1 MTDHRRRVGIIATG
15 AVSLALIANPLAT
28 LAQDDAEMMALS
40 PECATEL
47 LPTVSEGLLTIG
59 VDNPSYP
66 PWYEG
71 DPPEGSDWAFSDP
84 TSGQGYEGATV
95 QALAKVLGY
104 TPEQVAWNF
113 TPFGLSYAPGP
124 KDFDVYVTQVSYKP
138 ARAEGVDFSDS
149 YYDVNQA
156 VVTIADSA
164 ISGAST
170 ISELKDAQLGAQV
183 GTTSYDVIVDVIQPN
198 ADPLVYDDN
207 DKALNALKVG
217 QIDGIVVDM
226 PTSFFMMDVQIPE
239 AGLVGEVIGQLP
251 NQGEYF
257 GMLLE
262 KDSEL
267 TACVNE
273 AIAVL
278 QADGTLDALKDEWLP
293 EPPPELAP

>member
-1 MTDHRRRVGIIATG
+1 MTNHRRGVSLLAIG
-15 AVSLALIANPLAT
+15 AASLALLAGPLASV
-28 LAQDDAEMMALS
+28 AQDEEMPALS
-40 PECATEL
+40 DQCATEL
-47 LPTVSEGLLTIG
+47 LPTKVAGTLTIG
-59 VDNPSYP
+59 VDNPAYP

-84 TSGQGYEGATV
+84 TSGMGYEGALV
-95 QALAKVLGY
+95 QATAKVLGFA
-104 TPEQVAWNF
+104 PDQVAWQF
-113 TPFGLSYAPGP
+113 TPFGLSYAPGD

-138 ARAEGVDFSDS
+138 ERAEGVDFSDS

-156 VVTIADSA
+156 VVTLADSA
-164 ISGAST
+164 IAGATT

-183 GTTSYDVIVDVIQPN
+183 GTTSYDAIVDVIQP
-198 ADPLVYDDN
+198 DREPLVYDDN

-226 PTSFFMMDVQIPE
+226 PTSFFMMDVQIPD
-239 AGLVGEVIGQLP
+239 AGLEGAVVGQLP

-267 TACVNE
+267 TPCINE
-273 AIAVL
+273 AIAAL
-278 QADGTLDALKDEWLP
+278 RADGTLDALKAEWLP